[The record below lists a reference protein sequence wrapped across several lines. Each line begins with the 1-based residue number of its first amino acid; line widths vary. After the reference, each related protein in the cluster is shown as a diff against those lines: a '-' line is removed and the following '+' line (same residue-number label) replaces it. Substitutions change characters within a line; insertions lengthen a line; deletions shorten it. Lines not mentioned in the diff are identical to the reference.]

1 MRSTLLIVVIVSSQA
16 LAFQHRAPDSL
27 KQWKH
32 SLVSAL
38 TFTQVSYSN
47 WTQGG
52 QNSLAYT
59 VSADGKT
66 DWDVETMNWSNAF
79 KLAFGQTRLGD
90 QGLRKT
96 DDKIDLQTV
105 FTYKL
110 GAYVNPY
117 ASATMKTQFAEGKQ
131 YDAEGRATVVSKF
144 FDPAYL
150 TQGIGVG
157 YQPIPEVKIRL

>member
-66 DWDVETMNWSNAF
+66 YGPCSS
-79 KLAFGQTRLGD
+79 LATAR
-90 QGLRKT
+90 T
-96 DDKIDLQTV
+96 
-105 FTYKL
+105 FT
-110 GAYVNPY
+110 
-117 ASATMKTQFAEGKQ
+117 S
-131 YDAEGRATVVSKF
+131 
-144 FDPAYL
+144 
-150 TQGIGVG
+150 GVT
-157 YQPIPEVKIRL
+157 